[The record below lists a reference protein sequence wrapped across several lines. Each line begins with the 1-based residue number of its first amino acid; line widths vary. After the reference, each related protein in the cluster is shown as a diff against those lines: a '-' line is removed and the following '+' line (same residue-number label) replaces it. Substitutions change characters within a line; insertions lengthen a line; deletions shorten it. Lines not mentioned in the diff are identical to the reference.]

1 MLLNLS
7 GYLFLHWN
15 VTCDLRKVGIASSGL
30 TKFTKTEISIES
42 LMISSI
48 KPIFNNTKNLSQKD
62 IDVVLTS
69 TNANEKYLSNIISE
83 LAGIS
88 PKISH
93 SVESLCN
100 SGTNCIVSA
109 FSYIS
114 SGLADVALVTG
125 AEKSNSP
132 GLILDWDRSRGQYK
146 HPVYWS
152 SLFTSSHMRKYGTSM
167 EDLAYV
173 SAKNHRNAIDN
184 PYSYFDRSYSFE
196 EIMQSKNLTDN
207 VRLLDCS
214 MPCNGGASV
223 LLASEDVIQK
233 FTEDPVWITGIGQK
247 SLSAGFTKNK
257 NLSSLLS
264 TSLASSNA
272 YNMSRVSSFDID
284 VAEVHDAFSICEIM
298 AIEDLKLVEP
308 GKGAEF
314 VKNLHDTNNK
324 KINPRGGLIGT
335 GHPLGATGIAQTVEV
350 YQQLQGT
357 AGKRQVEKA
366 NTGLVHNMSAAAT
379 SSTVLILQS

>member
-1 MLLNLS
+1 MICN
-7 GYLFLHWN
+7 
-15 VTCDLRKVGIASSGL
+15 LRKVGIVSSGL
-30 TKFTKTEISIES
+30 TKFAKTEVSVES

-48 KPIFNNTKNLSQKD
+48 KPIFDNTKNLSQTD

-69 TNANEKYLSNIISE
+69 TNANEKYLASIVSE

-132 GLILDWDRSRGQYK
+132 GLVLNWDKSRGQYR
-146 HPVYWS
+146 HPIYWS
-152 SLFTSSHMRKYGTSM
+152 SLFTSSHMRKHGTKM

-173 SAKNHRNAIDN
+173 SAKNHRNALDN

-196 EIMQSKNLTDN
+196 EVMRSKNLTDN

-214 MPCNGGASV
+214 MPCDGAASI

-233 FTEDPVWITGIGQK
+233 FTEDPVWITGIGQRT
-247 SLSAGFTKNK
+247 LSAGFARSK
-257 NLSSLLS
+257 NLSSMYS
-264 TSLASSNA
+264 TSLASQDA
-272 YNMSRVSSFDID
+272 YRMSHSSPSTID

-298 AIEDLKLVEP
+298 ALEDLKLVEP
-308 GKGAEF
+308 GKAAEF

-324 KINPRGGLIGT
+324 KINPRGGLLGT
-335 GHPLGATGIAQTVEV
+335 GHPLGATGIAQTIES

-366 NTGLVHNMSAAAT
+366 KTALIHNMSAAAT

>member
-1 MLLNLS
+1 M
-7 GYLFLHWN
+7 
-15 VTCDLRKVGIASSGL
+15 RKVGIVSSGL
-30 TKFTKTEISIES
+30 TKFTKEDSTLES
-42 LMISSI
+42 LMVSSV
-48 KPIFNNTKNLSQKD
+48 KPIFDSTRNLSQKD

-69 TNANEKYLSNIISE
+69 TNANEKYLANIISE

-88 PKISH
+88 PKIAH

-109 FSYIS
+109 FAYIS

-132 GLILDWDRSRGQYK
+132 GLVLDWDRSRGQYK
-146 HPVYWS
+146 HPIYWS
-152 SLFTSSHMRKYGTSM
+152 SLFTSSHMRKYGTTM
-167 EDLAYV
+167 QDLACV
-173 SAKNHRNAIDN
+173 SAKNHRNGLDN
-184 PYSYFDRSYSFE
+184 PYSCFDRSYSFE
-196 EIMQSKNLTDN
+196 EVMSSKNLTDS

-214 MPCNGGASV
+214 MPCNGAASI
-223 LLASEDVIQK
+223 LLASEDVIKK

-247 SLSAGFTKNK
+247 TLSAGFTKNED
-257 NLSSLLS
+257 LSSMQS
-264 TSLASSNA
+264 TSLASHAAYSMSHTSSSN
-272 YNMSRVSSFDID
+272 ID

-298 AIEDLKLVEP
+298 ALEDLKLAES
-308 GKGAEF
+308 GKGASL
-314 VKNLHDTNNK
+314 VKDLHDTHNK

-335 GHPLGATGIAQTVEV
+335 GHPLGATGIAQTIEA

-357 AGKRQVEKA
+357 ANKRQVEKA
-366 NTGLVHNMSAAAT
+366 KTALVHNMSAAAT

>member
-1 MLLNLS
+1 
-7 GYLFLHWN
+7 
-15 VTCDLRKVGIASSGL
+15 LRKVGIASSGL
-30 TKFTKTEISIES
+30 TKFTKTDIPLES

-48 KPIFNNTKNLSQKD
+48 KSIFDDTRNLSQKD

-69 TNANEKYLSNIISE
+69 TNANEKYLANIVSE

-88 PKISH
+88 PKIAH

-109 FSYIS
+109 FAYIS

-125 AEKSNSP
+125 AEKSDSP
-132 GLILDWDRSRGQYK
+132 GLVLDWDRSRGQYK

-173 SAKNHRNAIDN
+173 SAKNHRNGLDN
-184 PYSYFDRSYSFE
+184 PYSCFDRSYSLE
-196 EIMQSKNLTDN
+196 EVTKSKNLTDV

-214 MPCNGGASV
+214 MPCNGAASI
-223 LLASEDVIQK
+223 LLASEDSIKK
-233 FTEDPVWITGIGQK
+233 FTKDPVWITGIGQK
-247 SLSAGFTKNK
+247 ALSAGFTKNDD
-257 NLSSLLS
+257 LSSMRS
-264 TSLASSNA
+264 TSLASSDA
-272 YNMSRVSSFDID
+272 YCMSHISPSNID

-298 AIEDLKLVEP
+298 ALEDLKLVES
-308 GKGAEF
+308 GKGAGF
-314 VKNLHDTNNK
+314 VKTLYDTNNK

-335 GHPLGATGIAQTVEV
+335 GHPLGATGIAQAIEM
-350 YQQLQGT
+350 YHQLQGT

-366 NTGLVHNMSAAAT
+366 KTALVHNMCAAAT